1 MVCSFLFFLLFVSSF
16 WPSVIL
22 QLVKCNN
29 FSSFLFFLKLN
40 ILSVPQQLSSFIS
53 LFSTNSLFF
62 PSGFLPYFVSY
73 SSHLRGPFPGSPFL
87 LEEPFLILS
96 LLLGVQQ
103 CLIRTSALIR
113 LITFLP
119 VFHLL
124 PFLPTTF
131 FQFSLPVPVTVL
143 LSSSITV
150 QSDPNQVLPSLSGLF
165 TPSPHSLY
173 SVFFVRVFNVRS
185 ALLRTRLLSLHALIL
200 QTLWVRPHL

>member
-29 FSSFLFFLKLN
+29 FSSFLFFFKLN

-96 LLLGVQQ
+96 LLLGVQLNVSLEHLLSFVSSRFSLFSIFFPFYPPHSSNSPCRSLSLFC
-103 CLIRTSALIR
+103 CLHPLQSSLILTR
-113 LITFLP
+113 FYLRSLDFLP
-119 VFHLL
+119 PLL
-124 PFLPTTF
+124 IHFIP
-131 FQFSLPVPVTVL
+131 FSL
-143 LSSSITV
+143 
-150 QSDPNQVLPSLSGLF
+150 
-165 TPSPHSLY
+165 
-173 SVFFVRVFNVRS
+173 SVFS
-185 ALLRTRLLSLHALIL
+185 MSGALC
-200 QTLWVRPHL
+200 